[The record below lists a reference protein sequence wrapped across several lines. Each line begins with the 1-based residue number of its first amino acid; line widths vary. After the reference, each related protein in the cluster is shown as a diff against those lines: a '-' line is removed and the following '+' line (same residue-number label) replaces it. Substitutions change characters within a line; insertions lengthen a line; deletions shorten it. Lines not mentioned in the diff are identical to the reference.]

1 MSNTSYYAGV
11 HIPGGCTVFV
21 GDDEASLVD
30 IGVIPIET
38 DTNIEITYDKVKV
51 QGSKRELISS
61 YVKNMKAKA
70 ATEIYQIRLDIIN
83 KLTGG
88 VMNLNSIA
96 GSIINDENFTV
107 KPGWDKGQLYILP
120 GQNSNGNKQ
129 TITSIIAGSKT
140 LAEGTDYIQSKD
152 ASGRWGI
159 VVLAASTALTTANLN
174 ITYSYTPATAIKAS
188 MGSANVSI
196 SPKVVRFLLMQEGK
210 KFQVTLFA
218 ALMEGGIKLSF
229 PGVDNDKPATLPISI
244 EGDLDSNRAEGS
256 QLLDIIDEIGVN

>member
-1 MSNTSYYAGV
+1 MGNTYYAGV

-21 GDDEASLVD
+21 GDDEASLLD
-30 IGVIPIET
+30 IGVIPIDT
-38 DTNIEITYDKVKV
+38 DTNIEITYDKVKI

-70 ATEIYQIRLDIIN
+70 STEIYQIRLDIIN

-96 GSIINDENFTV
+96 GSLVSDENFTV
-107 KPGWDKGQLYILP
+107 KPGWNKGQLYILP
-120 GQNSNGNKQ
+120 GQNSNGSKQ
-129 TITSIIAGSKT
+129 SITSIIAGSKT
-140 LAEGTDYIQSKD
+140 LVEDEDYIQSKD
-152 ASGRWGI
+152 ASGRWGVI
-159 VVLAASTALTTANLN
+159 VLADSAALTTSNLN
-174 ITYSYTPATAIKAS
+174 IVYSYTPSTAIKAS
-188 MGSANVSI
+188 MGSSI
-196 SPKVVRFLLMQEGK
+196 ASITPKVVRFLLMQEGK

-229 PGVDNDKPATLPISI
+229 PGVDNDKPASLPISI
-244 EGDLDSNRAEGS
+244 EGDLDPNRAEGS